1 VPNPSKTADFREMV
15 SHKHVDSPMP
25 GPSKTAAA
33 HCERK
38 RKKDDGERK
47 RKKEDEL
54 EETLISPPPKK
65 R

>member
-1 VPNPSKTADFREMV
+1 MPNPSKTADFREMV

-38 RKKDDGERK
+38 RKK
-47 RKKEDEL
+47 EDEL